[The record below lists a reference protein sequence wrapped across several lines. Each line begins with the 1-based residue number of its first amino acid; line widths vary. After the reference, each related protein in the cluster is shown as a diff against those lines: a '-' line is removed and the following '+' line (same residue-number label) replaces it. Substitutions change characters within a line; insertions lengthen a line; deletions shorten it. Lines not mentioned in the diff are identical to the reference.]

1 MNSNFP
7 QKWACISGG
16 VSIFFLMFSISQA
29 APIAPIP
36 NAGELLQQI
45 EKEQRPQLPE
55 QTLPKI
61 IPEPQKLAPTG
72 GVKITVKKFNF
83 SGNTLFSNKELTK
96 VLAGYLHRPLSF
108 IELQKAS
115 SAIAEHYRKAGWV
128 VRVYLPKQD
137 VTEGIITIHIIEAV
151 FGGVQLKGELN
162 RLSKEGLLERIFSIQ
177 AKGEHLNANN
187 IDRALLLL
195 DDLPGTSVRG
205 SLSKGQRE
213 SETNLLVTTA
223 DEPLLQAKISGDNAG
238 PRSTGSGRVKADFY
252 LNSPLKIGDQLV
264 GNIIHSQ
271 GDDYG
276 RLAYS
281 LPIGNDG
288 FRMGLSGS
296 YLSYDLVGDFSSLK
310 ALGHSS
316 TIGLNAQY
324 PVIRTRL
331 KNLYIGFNAVHKN
344 FDNEVN
350 TNRTTHYQ
358 IDNLSIDLM
367 GNLFDKLGG
376 GGVSNAGLTITEGR
390 DHLGHIDLAE
400 NTALNGMFTKLN
412 YNINRHQVISN
423 KVSVYIALRG
433 QEANRNLD
441 LAENFYLGGSY
452 GVRAYPAN
460 EGSGSS
466 GQLLNVELRTQLSQ
480 NLILTGFYDY
490 GHVSKTGIAHL
501 RSYSLQGSGVSVA
514 LMIRSR
520 INLKATWSHRIGS
533 NPNKL
538 SNGHD
543 QDGSLHKNRFWLQAS
558 TLF

>member
-1 MNSNFP
+1 MNSSFS
-7 QKWACISGG
+7 QQWTCISGG
-16 VSIFFLMFSISQA
+16 VLIFFLMFSLSQA
-29 APIAPIP
+29 APIP

-61 IPEPQKLAPTG
+61 ISEPQKLAPTG

-83 SGNTLFSNKELTK
+83 SGNTLFSNEELAS

-108 IELQKAS
+108 IGLQKAS

-162 RLSKEGLLERIFSIQ
+162 RLSKKGLLERISSIQ
-177 AKGEHLNANN
+177 AKGKHLNANN

-195 DDLPGTSVRG
+195 NDLPGISVRG

-252 LNSPLKIGDQLV
+252 LNSPLKTGDQLV
-264 GNIIHSQ
+264 GNTIHSQ
-271 GDDYG
+271 GNDYG

-296 YLSYDLVGDFSSLK
+296 YLSYDLVGDFSSLN
-310 ALGHSS
+310 ASGHSS

-331 KNLYIGFNAVHKN
+331 KNLYIGLNTVHKD

-376 GGVSNAGLTITEGR
+376 GGVSNAGLTVTKGR

-400 NTALNGMFTKLN
+400 NTALNGTFTKLN
-412 YNINRHQVISN
+412 YNLNRHQVISN
-423 KVSVYIALRG
+423 KVSAYIALRG

-466 GQLLNVELRTQLSQ
+466 GQLLNLELRTQLLQ

-501 RSYSLQGSGVSVA
+501 KSYSLQGSGISVA
-514 LMIRSR
+514 WTIRSR
-520 INLKATWSHRIGS
+520 FNLKATWARRIGS

-538 SNGHD
+538 SNGYD

>member
-1 MNSNFP
+1 MNRNSLP
-7 QKWACISGG
+7 KWTCISGG
-16 VSIFFLMFSISQA
+16 VLMFFSMFGISQA
-29 APIAPIP
+29 APIP

-61 IPEPQKLAPTG
+61 ISEPQKLAPTG

-83 SGNTLFSNKELTK
+83 SGNTLFSNEELAS

-108 IELQKAS
+108 IGLQKAS

-162 RLSKEGLLERIFSIQ
+162 RLSKKGLLERISSIQ
-177 AKGEHLNANN
+177 AKGKHLNVNN

-223 DEPLLQAKISGDNAG
+223 DEPLFQVKISGDNTG
-238 PRSTGSGRVKADFY
+238 PRSIGSRRVKADFY

-264 GNIIHSQ
+264 GNMIHSR
-271 GDDYG
+271 GLFYR

-281 LPIGNDG
+281 LPIGDDG

-296 YLSYDLVGDFSSLK
+296 YLTYHLVGAFSSLN

-331 KNLYIGFNAVHKN
+331 KNLYIGFNAVHKK

-350 TNRTTHYQ
+350 TNTTTRYQ
-358 IDNLSIDLM
+358 IDDLSIDLM
-367 GNLFDKLGG
+367 GNVFDKLGG
-376 GGVSNAGLTITEGR
+376 GGVSNAEITITEGR
-390 DHLGHIDLAE
+390 DLLGHINLAE
-400 NTALNGMFTKLN
+400 NTALNGKFTKLK
-412 YNINRHQVISN
+412 YNLNRHQVISN
-423 KVSVYIALRG
+423 KVSAYIALRG

-441 LAENFYLGGSY
+441 LAEKFYLGGSY

-466 GQLLNVELRTQLSQ
+466 GQLLNLELRTQLLP

-501 RSYSLQGSGVSVA
+501 KSYSLQGAGVSVA
-514 LMIRSR
+514 WSIRSR
-520 INLKATWSHRIGS
+520 INLKATWARRIGS

-538 SNGHD
+538 SNGND
-543 QDGSLHKNRFWLQAS
+543 QSGTLQENRFWLQAS